1 MHSAENREKLMG
13 VFPGGSAIGNQM
25 SEWCTH
31 SPPVMVLHTH
41 HCVANCIVM
50 NVMDEFY
57 PHETEEFRHMVAVN
71 GIQIPRGLC
80 RNLSEGEYRALYDA
94 TTIHVKPLTNALGEG
109 FRDLLTLDRV
119 VEIFQRM

>member
-1 MHSAENREKLMG
+1 
-13 VFPGGSAIGNQM
+13 
-25 SEWCTH
+25 
-31 SPPVMVLHTH
+31 
-41 HCVANCIVM
+41 
-50 NVMDEFY
+50 
-57 PHETEEFRHMVAVN
+57 MVAVN